1 MSHIVNILKSYFVV
15 FNPTASDWDNANET
29 QATAQKDI
37 LGVRYWL
44 SKKSG
49 SQGYN
54 FEGVGNYAGGVI
66 VDIPAVFMTP
76 NELDILNHSPN
87 FCPYGFDILKCVTNQ
102 YFEAENN
109 FKNEV
114 LNILQYILLKQNALP
129 TSIKQAYNALSTFIN
144 SLQSLDID
152 NAYLSLNDTS
162 PAGSFTALIKA
173 DVQSLFVDHLTKY
186 PR

>member
-1 MSHIVNILKSYFVV
+1 MPHITTILKSYFVV
-15 FNPTASDWDNANET
+15 FNPTASDWDNVNET
-29 QATAQKDI
+29 QATANKDI

-44 SKKSG
+44 SKKAT
-49 SQGYN
+49 SQAYN

-66 VDIPAVFMTP
+66 VDIPAVFMPP

-87 FCPYGFDILKCVTNQ
+87 FCTYNFDIIKGVTNQ

-114 LNILQYILLKQNALP
+114 LNILQYLLLKQNALP
-129 TSIKQAYNALSTFIN
+129 TSIKQAYSELNTFIN
-144 SLQSLDID
+144 TLQSLDID
-152 NAYLSLNDTS
+152 NAYLSLNDTN
-162 PAGSFTALIKA
+162 PAGSFTALIKS
-173 DVQSLFVDHLTKY
+173 DIQTLFVDHLTRY